1 MGLFDKYIDPKTEA
15 IIRIVFKKIIHRLPL
30 SLCMMISN
38 IFLTYI
44 LVFYEVLLMGWNIL
58 IILIMTFLLAIT
70 TSFAFEYDTKDEL
83 INLINIGVSPSDI
96 FKIGIIR
103 LLSISL
109 IGYLIG
115 IIFVITFPLSEIKNT
130 MLFYSFLISM
140 ILGIL
145 PSFYSSLKSMQIS
158 LMGRIAFRPLMENI
172 APVILSINELSYV
185 KDYIEERLKEREDL
199 VILNIGIKEDSI
211 EILCRY
217 LGDTGRLTFVTLSSL
232 GINPDESLKNDE
244 TLPIIG
250 AKVIVKEGSK
260 IIIDY
265 WEGKERKK
273 SFISQSFQSYIQQ
286 LLIEY
291 KVFKS
296 KGRGSEFRSY

>member
-1 MGLFDKYIDPKTEA
+1 MGLIDRYIDPKTEA
-15 IIRIVFKKIIHRLPL
+15 ILRIVIKKIVHRFPL
-30 SLCMMISN
+30 SLCMIISTT
-38 IFLTYI
+38 ILTYI
-44 LVFYEVLLMGWNIL
+44 FIFYEVLLVGWNVF
-58 IILIMTFLLAIT
+58 IILIMTLLLAIT

-83 INLINIGVSPSDI
+83 MNLINIGVSPSDI

-109 IGYLIG
+109 IGYFIG
-115 IIFVITFPLSEIKNT
+115 IILAIIFPLSEIKNN
-130 MLFYSFLISM
+130 MLFYSFLISIM
-140 ILGIL
+140 LGIF
-145 PSFYSSLKSMQIS
+145 PSLYSSLKSMQIS
-158 LMGRIAFRPLMENI
+158 LVGRIAFRPLMENI
-172 APVILSINELSYV
+172 APVILSVKELPHV

-199 VILNIGIKEDSI
+199 VILNINTKENSI

-250 AKVIVKEGSK
+250 ARVIVKEGSK
-260 IIIDY
+260 TIIDY

-296 KGRGSEFRSY
+296 KGRGFEFKSY